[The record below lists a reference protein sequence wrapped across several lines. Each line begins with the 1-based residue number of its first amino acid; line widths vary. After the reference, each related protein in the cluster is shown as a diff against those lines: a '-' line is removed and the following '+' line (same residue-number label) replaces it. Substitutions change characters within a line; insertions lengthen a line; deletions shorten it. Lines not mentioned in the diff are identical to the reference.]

1 MKIVIALFYM
11 LAIAC
16 AGPAQLHKYV
26 SDFVLGYRACFTT
39 QIGIEFVKNNVNQ
52 LFTEYIDRY
61 NSNRTATDIG
71 RVFGTS
77 DNSPYNKLHYR
88 IHREK
93 EIHVSKTDDRVDF
106 LIFYDAKTES
116 NMGKANIGGEFKL
129 SLIVD

>member
-1 MKIVIALFYM
+1 M
-11 LAIAC
+11 
-16 AGPAQLHKYV
+16 
-26 SDFVLGYRACFTT
+26 
-39 QIGIEFVKNNVNQ
+39 
-52 LFTEYIDRY
+52 FTEYIDRY